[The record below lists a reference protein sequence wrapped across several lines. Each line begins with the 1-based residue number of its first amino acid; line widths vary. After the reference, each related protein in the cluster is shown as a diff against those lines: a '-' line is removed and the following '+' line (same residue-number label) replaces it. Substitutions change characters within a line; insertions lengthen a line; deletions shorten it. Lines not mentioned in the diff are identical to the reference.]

1 MKVCPLW
8 RIATNMLILNTSSS
22 AALFVTSPCSLMIRR
37 AMVTKQTASFTHFPD
52 VVGLQR
58 RHFKGYN
65 HDRMDCDKLSSLS
78 MNAMMYRQKNIFSSL
93 GSESIFRVGRNQYNS
108 LSMLS
113 NDSFLFEKSRE
124 DKMKQYSTTTSKS
137 SKEDS
142 PFDEREMMLPKEE
155 RKKKKNKKN
164 KKEKTLFRVDRI
176 LSNRG
181 IGSRSE
187 THLLIKEKR
196 ITTFDPQTQQHTLV
210 KGPSVRLPID
220 TVFYID
226 RTHELPG
233 PIPKILIF
241 HKPKYVLSETMDR
254 TSSSYHSGDEE
265 KGRKHVYMFLEERY
279 QKKKNSGLHPV
290 GRLDYDSS
298 GLLLFSSDGSLT
310 QRLLHPRHEV
320 EKEYVATV
328 EGMSWDGIEAKEDE
342 LREMLNKGVET
353 TEGVHTAKLLGV
365 EPLMMVQKKE
375 EEAKEP
381 PTKEQESVPLT
392 NVRLIVQE
400 GKYRMVRRMLA
411 NCGYP
416 VIELKRIRHGEVTL
430 NDLEVGQFR
439 VATSEELKWIES
451 LLV

>member
-1 MKVCPLW
+1 M
-8 RIATNMLILNTSSS
+8 
-22 AALFVTSPCSLMIRR
+22 
-37 AMVTKQTASFTHFPD
+37 
-52 VVGLQR
+52 
-58 RHFKGYN
+58 
-65 HDRMDCDKLSSLS
+65 
-78 MNAMMYRQKNIFSSL
+78 
-93 GSESIFRVGRNQYNS
+93 
-108 LSMLS
+108 
-113 NDSFLFEKSRE
+113 
-124 DKMKQYSTTTSKS
+124 
-137 SKEDS
+137 
-142 PFDEREMMLPKEE
+142 
-155 RKKKKNKKN
+155 
-164 KKEKTLFRVDRI
+164 
-176 LSNRG
+176 
-181 IGSRSE
+181 
-187 THLLIKEKR
+187 
-196 ITTFDPQTQQHTLV
+196 
-210 KGPSVRLPID
+210 
-220 TVFYID
+220 
-226 RTHELPG
+226 
-233 PIPKILIF
+233 
-241 HKPKYVLSETMDR
+241 
-254 TSSSYHSGDEE
+254 
-265 KGRKHVYMFLEERY
+265 EERY

-381 PTKEQESVPLT
+381 STKEQESVPLT